1 MLVKLI
7 TAKNSPVQDDSGTSK
22 PSSDGEIF
30 TGGRNKPL
38 AGTIATSIQSIKI
51 DENLPGTTDD
61 VAKEMEKFQT
71 TKSCYFEYN
80 TILQECGLPYECN
93 DENFLGNH
101 QTSRTGNGY
110 FGIRRKTVCQKT
122 TFQESENNAA
132 KSGSNAPNTE
142 TNFQE
147 HQNQISTISKSRKKI
162 KQKPTDQTM
171 HRLSQ
176 NIEDFEINDD
186 SIESDLSLNN
196 TDDQLSIVETK
207 DNFLSSVN
215 HDQGTCLAM
224 DEAELARLEDEKVAV
239 MRCQFYQRYTR
250 KFSYKCCFSSFF
262 LVTCT

>member
-51 DENLPGTTDD
+51 AVNLPGTIDD

-101 QTSRTGNGY
+101 KTRRIGNGY
-110 FGIRRKTVCQKT
+110 FGIRRETLCQKT
-122 TFQESENNAA
+122 TFQESENHAV

-147 HQNQISTISKSRKKI
+147 RQNEISTISKSRKKI
-162 KQKPTDQTM
+162 KQKPTDQTL
-171 HRLSQ
+171 HRSLQ
-176 NIEDFEINDD
+176 NIKDFEINND
-186 SIESDLSLNN
+186 SISLNN

-215 HDQGTCLAM
+215 HDQGTSLAM

-239 MRCQFYQRYTR
+239 MRCQFHQRYTR
-250 KFSYKCCFSSFF
+250 KFFIQMLFQ
-262 LVTCT
+262 